1 MCLVYDIDEYVERG
15 ISCCAGQNQCI
26 NAEAVIHRCPMYA
39 SLSQRSSATEAVREM
54 LGGETSLN
62 CVAFLNLKSSHLLF
76 LTINPVRR
84 ICYQ

>member
-26 NAEAVIHRCPMYA
+26 NVEAVIHRCPMYA

-76 LTINPVRR
+76 LTINPVQR